1 MESNYVDVIVKRR
14 VRYMDILLRFLWIG
28 ATVWG
33 TLFLLPING
42 MITIFYFFGNITLMF
57 LFWNH
62 YKLEYEYVYCDG
74 QIDFDFVRNN
84 SKRKHRLRVNLENAE
99 LLAPADSEKV
109 LNYRNIDTVEAYVSH
124 SESPRIYALIVKKQ
138 DKLMK
143 ILIEPNIKMLKLM
156 RNKMPRKVDL
166 REQDLARI
174 NEEKQD

>member
-14 VRYMDILLRFLWIG
+14 VRYIDILLRFLWV
-28 ATVWG
+28 AALVWG
-33 TLFLLPING
+33 ALFFLPING
-42 MITIFYFFGNITLMF
+42 MIFIAYICGNFTLMF
-57 LFWNH
+57 FFWNY

-109 LNYRNIDTVEAYVSH
+109 VNYRDIDTVEAYVSH
-124 SESPRIYALIVKKQ
+124 SQSPRIYALIVKKQ
-138 DKLMK
+138 DKKIKVLM
-143 ILIEPNIKMLKLM
+143 EPNIKMLKLM
-156 RNKMPRKVDL
+156 KNKMPRKVDL

-174 NEEKQD
+174 NEEK